1 MVTLT
6 PVRANRATK
15 HREMSQNGCISVPD
29 VSIIERQPVRMIVPG
44 GVIAVEL
51 RQVGTGELRSST
63 VDCSLFICRA
73 QSQKVLVGIASNR
86 GGKALRHVAW
96 AEMRVFVCGS
106 ISSALRRNAHYSFLP
121 LYPGRY
127 GPQRQRQAVLHP

>member
-1 MVTLT
+1 
-6 PVRANRATK
+6 
-15 HREMSQNGCISVPD
+15 
-29 VSIIERQPVRMIVPG
+29 MIVPG
-44 GVIAVEL
+44 GAIAVEL
-51 RQVGTGELRSST
+51 RQVGTGEPRSST

-106 ISSALRRNAHYSFLP
+106 ISSALRRNAHYSFFA
-121 LYPGRY
+121 
-127 GPQRQRQAVLHP
+127 AVSRLLRDGAAGGFASVSVVTCVNVES